1 MMGASMPMPA
11 AQTATPPPLRAPT
24 CGPGGGLS
32 AGAAGAAG
40 SSASQVGAASSSSVP
55 LSPPGSLPARFG
67 GLAAALVAVA
77 AVVASFAYLAVDY
90 RALLD
95 ADSLRRMGRFVAEF
109 FPPDMSGEFLRR
121 VGWGAL
127 QTLAL
132 SALGTLL
139 AAAAGSLL
147 ALPASGRFGLAPR
160 LAARTLLNMLRS
172 VPELV
177 WAALMVL
184 AAGLGPFAGA
194 LALALHTTGVLG
206 RLYAETLENA
216 PPAPERALRDAGG
229 SRAAAF
235 AYGTLPGVWAQ
246 GVAYT
251 LYRWEINIRMAAVLG
266 FVGAGGLGQLLYFH
280 LSLFQQ
286 AQAST
291 VLIAMLVLV
300 FAVDAFGSR
309 LRRGLAPAYA

>member
-1 MMGASMPMPA
+1 MRRGGIAFA
-11 AQTATPPPLRAPT
+11 LAT
-24 CGPGGGLS
+24 
-32 AGAAGAAG
+32 
-40 SSASQVGAASSSSVP
+40 
-55 LSPPGSLPARFG
+55 
-67 GLAAALVAVA
+67 VA
-77 AVVASFAYLAVDY
+77 AVIASFMYLAVDY
-90 RALLD
+90 RELFD
-95 ADSLRRMGRFVAEF
+95 AGSLRRMGQFVAEF
-109 FPPDMSGEFLRR
+109 FPPDLSRDFLGR
-121 VGWGAL
+121 VAWGAV

-139 AAAAGSLL
+139 AAVAGSLL
-147 ALPASGRFGLAPR
+147 AVPASGRAGRAAR
-160 LAARTLLNMLRS
+160 LASRTLLNMLRS

-206 RLYAETLENA
+206 RLYAESLENA
-216 PPAPERALRDAGG
+216 PAAPEHALRDAGAG
-229 SRAAAF
+229 RVAAF
-235 AYGTLPGVWAQ
+235 AYGTLAGVWAQ

-300 FAVDAFGSR
+300 FGVDAFGSR